1 MVGLIVFLFAL
12 LIPSRQPKDN
22 EDNLSFILLTFS
34 IIFVIFS
41 PVIATM
47 TVSGTNIFSAT
58 KQYSETYHIVGL
70 QDGTYY
76 KVEKL
81 PQRYFCQGRNYDQRK
96 PDSKY
101 VLQDGQILRDRG
113 RKSFKR
119 SEKSDKIMEDCI
131 RKRTSKIFGFV

>member
-1 MVGLIVFLFAL
+1 MVGLIVSLFAL

-70 QDGTYY
+70 QESSPLGKELY
-76 KVEKL
+76 
-81 PQRYFCQGRNYDQRK
+81 C
-96 PDSKY
+96 
-101 VLQDGQILRDRG
+101 LQ
-113 RKSFKR
+113 
-119 SEKSDKIMEDCI
+119 
-131 RKRTSKIFGFV
+131 